1 MATYVDLVF
10 QGKLSV
16 PKELMEQ
23 FLQDFNAF
31 LIEHDTEF
39 DGRIRSF
46 EFDQCE
52 VIE

>member
-1 MATYVDLVF
+1 MTYVDLVF

-16 PKELMEQ
+16 PKEDMEQ
-23 FLQDFNAF
+23 FLQDFDEF
-31 LIEHDTEF
+31 LRNHKTEF

-46 EFDQCE
+46 EFESCE